1 MKPIQCQGVIS
12 TGFIYDL
19 RFTIYAP
26 TANGFV
32 NRKSPIV
39 NLQTFAAVAFCIVT
53 ADAPMFGR
61 WPLCHHSTNALAM

>member
-1 MKPIQCQGVIS
+1 MNPTQCQGVIS
-12 TGFIYDL
+12 IIYDL

-26 TANGFV
+26 TANRFV
-32 NRKSPIV
+32 NRKSSV
-39 NLQTFAAVAFCIVT
+39 ANVQTFAAVAFCTVT